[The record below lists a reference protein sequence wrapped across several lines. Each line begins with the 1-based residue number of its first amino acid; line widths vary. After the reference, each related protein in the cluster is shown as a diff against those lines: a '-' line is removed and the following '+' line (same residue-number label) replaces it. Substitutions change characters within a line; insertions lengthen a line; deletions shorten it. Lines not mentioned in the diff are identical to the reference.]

1 MDATVCKKVEPR
13 TGTITLTGHGP
24 ERLWKLYAAGLVA
37 EEARSDTKETLTR
50 YNEMR
55 CTLTLSEARRRD
67 QNAVL
72 RKYQAQRLQGY
83 LDESLRDR
91 QRLRR
96 RALRK
101 DPGVRDVAFGFC
113 ALGIALG
120 ASVITMVAAFML

>member
-1 MDATVCKKVEPR
+1 MQEGRAADGDDHADGAWPGAAVEAVR
-13 TGTITLTGHGP
+13 GG
-24 ERLWKLYAAGLVA
+24 AGGGGSPLRHEGNA
-37 EEARSDTKETLTR
+37 DT
-50 YNEMR
+50 
-55 CTLTLSEARRRD
+55 SEARRHD